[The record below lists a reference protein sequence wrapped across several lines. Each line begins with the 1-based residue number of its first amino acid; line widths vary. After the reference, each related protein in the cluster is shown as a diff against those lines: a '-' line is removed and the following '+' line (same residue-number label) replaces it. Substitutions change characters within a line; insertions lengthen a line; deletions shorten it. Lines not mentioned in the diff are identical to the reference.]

1 MLSFLKTKQSCSKC
15 RALSIW
21 RWLAS
26 TLKLNAKQ
34 IFKSLV
40 WLQPCTPIDCY
51 PKKNLAPQS
60 LSSLSLSLSQ
70 TLPVPASTLWKE
82 TSFIRTRSWTQTLHS
97 SSSSSNSNSGIT
109 LESLQRVTWHD
120 APRRWRTLSSYP
132 IEFSCLLWYWNPNL
146 ELLVLTTA
154 TAAPAAAA
162 TKTKEH

>member
-15 RALSIW
+15 RVLSIW
-21 RWLAS
+21 KLLES
-26 TLKLNAKQ
+26 TSKLNAKQ
-34 IFKSLV
+34 IFKSLF
-40 WLQPCTPIDCY
+40 WLQPCPPIDCY

-70 TLPVPASTLWKE
+70 TLPVPASTLWNE
-82 TSFIRTRSWTQTLHS
+82 TSFLRTRSWTQTLHS
-97 SSSSSNSNSGIT
+97 SSSNSNSGIT
-109 LESLQRVTWHD
+109 LESSQGVTWHN
-120 APRRWRTLSSYP
+120 APRKWRTFSSYP

-154 TAAPAAAA
+154 TAAAAAAA